1 MLEPGSIV
9 DGKFRIERVLGSG
22 GMGIVA
28 AATHIQL
35 ERRVA
40 IKMLREHLAA
50 NAELVER
57 FVREARASAK
67 LKNEHVC
74 HVSDVGTS
82 ETGAPYIVMELL
94 EGADLASVATNGP
107 LPIETGVDY
116 VRPASIAVAEAHSVG
131 IVHRDLKPG
140 NLFLTRGF
148 DGSPMIKVLDFGIA
162 KAQSATDFKITS
174 TATILGSPGYMS
186 PEQLRSTRN
195 VDARTDI
202 WALGVILYELVSGRL
217 PFPGESMTDLAV
229 KVSID
234 PPEPLTGFD
243 PAFSAVVFRCLEKDP
258 ANRFQDVGQLAAALA
273 PLGGLS
279 ATTSAGLIAKLTGS
293 HAAAPAITAQQQ
305 SASRTATTLQ
315 TASGQAP
322 GARVTEPPKKKSRA
336 LLIVGGVV
344 LVAGAAT
351 ATALV
356 LTRSPERPAKHAH
369 APADAAPL
377 ATVTPDAAPPPDAPV
392 VVIAPVDAE
401 AGPSEAEMRDKV
413 HKLAQNHDWYTLLQV
428 ADLDH
433 ADPAIAADVAAA
445 KKGYI
450 GQIAA
455 QVDVAIKQGNCAHAK
470 DLADKADKLV
480 TDDTTLTVKAK
491 ACVPHAEPPPPT
503 IDAARDELAKGQ
515 FTAALDTAERL
526 LKTEPANPAAL
537 RVAADAACGAK
548 SVDKARLYTAKLTG
562 ADHKHALD
570 ACARA
575 GIPLESSPQQQLED
589 AEHDAMLG
597 DYDNALQKAQR
608 VLIGDMTN
616 VAALKVAATSACHL
630 RRPVVARRFINRL
643 PAANRPAM
651 ERICADQG
659 VHIDEPPILRHPKE

>member
-35 ERRVA
+35 DQRVA
-40 IKMLREHLAA
+40 LKMLRDHLAA

-57 FVREARASAK
+57 FTREARASAK

-74 HVSDVGTS
+74 RVSDVGTT

-107 LPIETGVDY
+107 LPIDTVVDY
-116 VRPASIAVAEAHSVG
+116 VLQASIAIAEAHSLG

-162 KAQSATDFKITS
+162 KAQSTTDFKITS

-217 PFPGESMTDLAV
+217 PFAGESMTDLAV

-234 PPEPLTGFD
+234 PPDPLTGFD
-243 PAFSAVVFRCLEKDP
+243 PAFQAAVFRCLEKDP
-258 ANRFQDVGQLAAALA
+258 ANRFQDVGQLAAALV
-273 PLGGLS
+273 PLGGAS

-293 HAAAPAITAQQQ
+293 HTAPSISAVQPTAP
-305 SASRTATTLQ
+305 RTATTLQ
-315 TASGQAP
+315 TAAGQAP
-322 GARVTEPPKKKSRA
+322 GARVTESPKKRGRA
-336 LLIVGGVV
+336 LFVVGGVV

-351 ATALV
+351 ATTLV
-356 LTRSPERPAKHAH
+356 LTRHEPPAKHAK
-369 APADAAPL
+369 APHDAGSV
-377 ATVTPDAAPPPDAPV
+377 ATVTPDAPAPIDAPV
-392 VVIAPVDAE
+392 IVSVPVDADL
-401 AGPSEAEMRDKV
+401 GPTETEMRDKV
-413 HKLAQNHDWYTLLQV
+413 HKLAQSRDWYTVLQV

-450 GQIAA
+450 A
-455 QVDVAIKQGNCAHAK
+455 QVGAQIDVALKQGNCAHAK

-480 TDDTTLTVKAK
+480 TDDTTLTAKAK
-491 ACVPHAEPPPPT
+491 TCVAHVEPPPPT
-503 IDAARDELAKGQ
+503 IEAAKDELAKGQ
-515 FTAALDTAERL
+515 FVAALDTAERL
-526 LKTEPANPAAL
+526 LKTDPNNAAAL
-537 RVAADAACGAK
+537 RIAADAACDAK
-548 SVDKARLYTAKLTG
+548 AVDKAKLYIGKLVGPDRKRAMDTC
-562 ADHKHALD
+562 AHA
-570 ACARA
+570 
-575 GIPLESSPQQQLED
+575 GVTLESLEQQQLED

-597 DYDNALQKAQR
+597 DYDNALQKAQH

-630 RRPVVARRFINRL
+630 RRAAVARRFINRL
-643 PAANRPAM
+643 PPANRPAM
-651 ERICADQG
+651 EQICAAQG
-659 VHIDEPPILRHPKE
+659 VFLDGPPRRPKP